1 MRTIFTFIF
10 LFLSLFNRVYSQ
22 NESSEKSAESSI
34 NEITNFIFINNSDQ
48 IWQVCNAEFKAK
60 TNANDFSKLI
70 EHIFNYLKDNAI
82 TKVSQYKSQSQSLQ
96 SINNGLLTKCYS
108 QEYTM
113 MPEYYGK
120 ITPLLSQK
128 KVGNKL
134 IIDLKQSNQTWL
146 LDNLV
151 FENNYLDSNFDMN
164 KYIQDFFFNEKD
176 EKDYNVNFIIYS
188 EKEQNNGVKQLLKKD
203 WEIFS
208 ILKNVS
214 YVSEKE
220 AKVNILKDKVY
231 ALSFS
236 KEVKSNSKLSD
247 IDKLR
252 VAFAGPSKINFELT
266 FCPEYNYIILSNGEK
281 YAIYTINNLENLSNI
296 KDFVKNKL
304 LTIN

>member
-203 WEIFS
+203 
-208 ILKNVS
+208 
-214 YVSEKE
+214 
-220 AKVNILKDKVY
+220 
-231 ALSFS
+231 
-236 KEVKSNSKLSD
+236 
-247 IDKLR
+247 
-252 VAFAGPSKINFELT
+252 
-266 FCPEYNYIILSNGEK
+266 
-281 YAIYTINNLENLSNI
+281 
-296 KDFVKNKL
+296 
-304 LTIN
+304 